1 LVIGELHTAVGAM
14 HLRLYGV
21 LIDLEV
27 PVTLRTIALP
37 PEESLISREANF
49 KLELI
54 RKGQENPFNSGPT
67 AYIGLKFMNLLN
79 LLAQYITAVLG
90 SEKTFKSIVEIL
102 AYIGAIT
109 SIFPRES
116 SILRTTFTQC
126 RCTTLHP
133 DRAHG

>member
-1 LVIGELHTAVGAM
+1 M

-27 PVTLRTIALP
+27 PMTLRTITLP

-67 AYIGLKFMNLLN
+67 AYI
-79 LLAQYITAVLG
+79 
-90 SEKTFKSIVEIL
+90 
-102 AYIGAIT
+102 
-109 SIFPRES
+109 
-116 SILRTTFTQC
+116 
-126 RCTTLHP
+126 
-133 DRAHG
+133 